1 MIQISQISELSKI
14 SNYKE
19 NLSNIDIPEYI
30 IKYISV
36 IFDLFDYAKRE
47 KYKYKREYLNYII
60 KQGFNTMMHIFTYML
75 MYTKNIDLTFF
86 HLQKGLYYYLEFIQQ
101 IKRDE
106 HQFLQFNIK
115 DAIIFVYKKT
125 IYDIDQDYIRHTTIN
140 NKNREIIEKV
150 RLYIEGW
157 NQFTYDILQKF
168 LYVEKFENVV
178 YKDMIKSLILV
189 CKTQFDKNI
198 QLNFES
204 ILEVIDN
211 TDSNSII
218 EELNSIIKNI
228 NQYKKNV

>member
-14 SNYKE
+14 TNYKE
-19 NLSNIDIPEYI
+19 NLNEIDIPEYI

-47 KYKYKREYLNYII
+47 KYKYKRDYLNYII

-140 NKNREIIEKV
+140 NKNREIMEKV
-150 RLYIEGW
+150 RLYVEGW
-157 NQFTYDILQKF
+157 NQITYDILQKF
-168 LYVEKFENVV
+168 LYVDKFENVV
-178 YKDMIKSLILV
+178 YKDIIKTLILL
-189 CKTQFDKNI
+189 CKTQFDKHI
-198 QLNFES
+198 HLNFGS
-204 ILEVIDN
+204 ILRVIDN
-211 TDSNSII
+211 TDSNNII
-218 EELNSIIKNI
+218 EELNSVIKNI
-228 NQYKKNV
+228 NQYKQL

>member
-19 NLSNIDIPEYI
+19 SLNDIDIPEYI

-47 KYKYKREYLNYII
+47 KYKYKKDYLNYIL
-60 KQGFNTMMHIFTYML
+60 KQGLNTMMHIFTHML

-125 IYDIDQDYIRHTTIN
+125 IYDIDQDYIRHATIN
-140 NKNREIIEKV
+140 SNNREIVEEV
-150 RLYIEGW
+150 RCYIEGW
-157 NQFTYDILQKF
+157 NQFTYDIIQKF
-168 LYVEKFENVV
+168 LYLEKFENVV
-178 YKDMIKSLILV
+178 YKDVIKTLILV
-189 CKTQFDKNI
+189 GKTQFDKHI
-198 QLNFES
+198 HLNFDS
-204 ILEVIDN
+204 IAKVIEV
-211 TDSNSII
+211 TDSNNII
-218 EELNSIIKNI
+218 DELNSVIKNI
-228 NQYKKNV
+228 NQYKQT